1 MHTLVHKK
9 VTVRRLCLYN
19 IKENLGK
26 ILRVNSET
34 TSNVSRG
41 LSMLGDT
48 QLSVGEYVLISS

>member
-9 VTVRRLCLYN
+9 VTVRRLCLCN

-34 TSNVSRG
+34 TANVSRG